1 MRIRSEKRPS
11 PFDDAR
17 PSEEKRV
24 RLPIDASLSAR
35 AYSPRICHRS
45 SLSGLCTNLHVETPD
60 ISTVADENYD
70 ACFGMVDCMKWLL
83 FQRTHFVPGLQ
94 YCVKP

>member
-35 AYSPRICHRS
+35 AYSP
-45 SLSGLCTNLHVETPD
+45 ETPD

-83 FQRTHFVPGLQ
+83 FQRTRFVPGLQ